1 MLKDTGVTLVTP
13 AGHTDPRNA
22 NRLDAR
28 KRKRFWE
35 IVRAWQ
41 CLLKEDLSKSGCQ

>member
-41 CLLKEDLSKSGCQ
+41 CLLEGDLSKLGKH